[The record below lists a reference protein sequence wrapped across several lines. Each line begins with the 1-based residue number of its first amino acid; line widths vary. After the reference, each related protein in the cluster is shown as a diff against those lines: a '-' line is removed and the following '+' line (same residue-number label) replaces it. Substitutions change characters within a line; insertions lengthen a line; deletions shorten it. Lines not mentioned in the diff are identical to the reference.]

1 MNKCVK
7 IILERMK
14 TNPEEF
20 SGNGKWVYIMHSFKD
35 IFTEEEAKALGKQY
49 REVRLP
55 MFEKEVMGAL
65 LMDEDQLELDLN
77 PKPMPKTRTGKL
89 FNYT

>member
-1 MNKCVK
+1 
-7 IILERMK
+7 MK

-20 SGNGKWVYIMHSFKD
+20 SGNGKWVYIMYSFKD

-55 MFEKEVMGAL
+55 VFEKEVMGAL

-77 PKPMPKTRTGKL
+77 LKSMPKTTTGRL

>member
-7 IILERMK
+7 ILLERMK

-20 SGNGKWVYIMHSFKD
+20 GGSGKWVYIMHNFKD

-65 LMDEDQLELDLN
+65 LTDEDQLELDLN
-77 PKPMPKTRTGKL
+77 PKPMSKTTTGKL